1 MSKSPRTSHLH
12 ARKPGK
18 PGKRATASAAA
29 PDACT
34 RPPGRPRVIGG
45 IDYGPA
51 IAAVHDLIAWAFD
64 LAERDVAD
72 WPEGRRRVRT
82 ARRFVLARL
91 RDNRPRSVPVEDV
104 LFTAGLL
111 ARIFEAELRLPMS
124 EVVEVLAQLGLPTE
138 MVPLM
143 PRPPSEVGR
152 PQDRPLAPITPLR
165 PRPAAVAVRSAPA
178 DVCDGCGQPAPRF
191 RIAA

>member
-1 MSKSPRTSHLH
+1 MSKSPRTSHPH

-18 PGKRATASAAA
+18 PGKRATAPAAA
-29 PDACT
+29 PAAPD
-34 RPPGRPRVIGG
+34 RPWVIGG

-51 IAAVHDLIAWAFD
+51 LTAVRDLIGWAFA
-64 LAERDVAD
+64 LAERDVSD
-72 WPEGRRRVRT
+72 WPEGVRRVRT

-91 RDNRPRSVPVEDV
+91 RDKRPRSVPVVDV

-111 ARIFEAELRLPMS
+111 VRIFEANLRLPMS
-124 EVVEVLAQLGLPTE
+124 EVAKVLAQLGLPTE

-143 PRPPSEVGR
+143 PRAPSPVCR
-152 PQDRPLAPITPLR
+152 PQDRPLAPITPLQ
-165 PRPAAVAVRSAPA
+165 PSPAAGAVHSAPA
-178 DVCDGCGQPAPRF
+178 GVCGGCGQPAPHF